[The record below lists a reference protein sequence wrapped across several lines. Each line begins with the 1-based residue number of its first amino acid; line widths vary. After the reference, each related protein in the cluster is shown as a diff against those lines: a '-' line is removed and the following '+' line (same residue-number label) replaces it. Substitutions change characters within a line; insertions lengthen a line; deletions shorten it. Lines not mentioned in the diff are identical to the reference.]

1 MKVIL
6 LEKNRHLGNIG
17 DLVNVKPGY
26 GRNYLIPQKKATS
39 ATAANI
45 AKFEADRVEIE
56 RKAKEAMGAAQ
67 ILADQLSGKVINFA
81 AKAGEE
87 GRLFGS
93 IGTTDLAQAID
104 DQLKLKVARSEV
116 KMPHGTIRQIGEY
129 TIDIQLHSDII
140 VPIKVVVVAE
150 I

>member
-26 GRNYLIPQKKATS
+26 GRNYLIPQKKATA

-45 AKFEADRVEIE
+45 AKFEADRAEIE
-56 RKAKEAMGAAQ
+56 RKAKEAMAAAQ
-67 ILADQLSGKVINFA
+67 ILANQLSGKVINLA

-93 IGTTDLAQAID
+93 IGTTDLAQAIH
-104 DQLKLKVARSEV
+104 DQLNLTVARSEV
-116 KMPHGTIRQIGEY
+116 KMPHGTIRQVGEY
-129 TIDIQLHSDII
+129 NIDIQLHSDIM
-140 VPIKVVVVAE
+140 VAIKVVVVAE
-150 I
+150 V

>member
-39 ATAANI
+39 ATPANI
-45 AKFEADRVEIE
+45 AKFETERAEIE
-56 RKAKEAMGAAQ
+56 RKAKEAMAAAQ
-67 ILADQLSGKVINFA
+67 TVADQLSGKAITLT

-93 IGTTDLAQAID
+93 IGTTDLAQAIQA
-104 DQLKLKVARSEV
+104 QLNLPVARSEV
-116 KMPHGTIRQIGEY
+116 KMPHGSIRQVGEY
-129 TIDIQLHSDII
+129 NIDIQLRGDIMTA
-140 VPIKVVVVAE
+140 IKVVVVAE

>member
-17 DLVNVKPGY
+17 DLVNVKPGF
-26 GRNYLIPQKKATS
+26 GRNYLIPQKKATV
-39 ATAANI
+39 ATAINI
-45 AKFEADRVEIE
+45 ARFEADRVEIE
-56 RKAKEAMGAAQ
+56 RKAKEAMALAQ
-67 ILADQLSGKVINFA
+67 TLADQLSGKTIKLA

-93 IGTTDLAQAID
+93 IGTSDLAQAIQ
-104 DQLKLKVARSEV
+104 DQLKLNVSRSEV
-116 KMPHGTIRQIGEY
+116 KMPHGTIRQVGEY
-129 TIDIQLHSDII
+129 TFDIQLHSDIM
-140 VPIKVVVVAE
+140 VPVKVIVVAE

>member
-17 DLVNVKPGY
+17 DLVEVKSGY
-26 GRNYLIPQKKATS
+26 GRNYLIPQKKATA
-39 ATAANI
+39 ATATNI
-45 AKFEADRVEIE
+45 AKFEAERAEIE
-56 RKAKEAMGAAQ
+56 RKAKEAMAVAQ
-67 ILADQLSGKVINFA
+67 KVAEQLSGKVINIL

-93 IGTTDLAQAID
+93 IGTSDIAQAIH
-104 DQLKLKVARSEV
+104 DQLQIKIARSQV
-116 KMPHGTIRQIGEY
+116 RMPHGAIRQTGEY
-129 TIDIQLHSDII
+129 ALDIQLHSDVI
-140 VPIKVVVVAE
+140 VTIMVVVTAE